1 MVTMEDRTYSLVTEP
16 KRLGPKSR
24 LFLVFL
30 STLVALFLALCFLSG
45 KEARALGIGD
55 EPLAGSA
62 APVNEPAAGPPSAPA
77 PSSTLTSEPVD
88 ASTPEAPQHSTAAAP
103 TSAPADVESAVTA
116 PADGPSGTPVAPEA
130 IDAVSASEPVAQQ
143 VQQSAQPLVEP
154 LQQAVSP
161 TVESARLTSEP
172 LVELVGSTTEPVIE
186 SARLALEPATESVLG
201 TVEPVGETVEGAIE
215 PVLETAEPV
224 AEPVQQVLGPL
235 TDTVG
240 QTIDPVLG
248 AVEPV
253 VEPVQQKIEPTI
265 EPVLRGTEPLL
276 EPVWQTA
283 QPVTNPVQQDAV
295 QPDAATVPGTTNP
308 TIGPAHDAVAMPQAS
323 GASFSEAWD
332 TRAVGEPSSQ
342 IAHLSTSRAEVP
354 SVARDLQ
361 GTLSNPGSVFA
372 ADRGGSEAP
381 GSAVAQRPSASID
394 VSAVLSKPF
403 GGYLLGAFSPTLDRV
418 EAAASAPGESSL
430 PLLPAGGAAGGGAS
444 SSSGAG
450 SGIGF
455 FAFLAVLSILLLGGR
470 FSWSSLEFLRPSS
483 FLSLAVERPG

>member
-1 MVTMEDRTYSLVTEP
+1 M
-16 KRLGPKSR
+16 
-24 LFLVFL
+24 
-30 STLVALFLALCFLSG
+30 
-45 KEARALGIGD
+45 GIGD

-62 APVNEPAAGPPSAPA
+62 APVNEPAAGPPSALA

-88 ASTPEAPQHSTAAAP
+88 ASTPEAPQHSTVAAP
-103 TSAPADVESAVTA
+103 TSAPADIESAVTA
-116 PADGPSGTPVAPEA
+116 PADGPSGTPIAPEA
-130 IDAVSASEPVAQQ
+130 IDAVSASELVATVPTPEPTTSSGPVQELVDEPGQPVSQAVKPVVLSVEPVAQQ
-143 VQQSAQPLVEP
+143 VQQSAEPLVEP

-161 TVESARLTSEP
+161 TAESAQLTSEP
-172 LVELVGSTTEPVIE
+172 LVELVGSTTKPVIE

-235 TDTVG
+235 TDTVR
-240 QTIDPVLG
+240 QTVDPVLG

-253 VEPVQQKIEPTI
+253 VEPIRQKIEPTI

-276 EPVWQTA
+276 EPVSQTA